1 MFHRR
6 HPIITCQVV
15 ILRAQMLLFPDRH
28 FRCTKRRGPAQS
40 HRQAFALPGWGTIA
54 EHAPAA
60 TGRQLLAQQASDPEL
75 APAAPTV
82 SSVLDRSGTQPEHG
96 TVDEVATPPVRRPR
110 GLLTGL
116 TPRVVGDP
124 VGAYALAAFAEAPE
138 QPVALAPPRAFA
150 SSGAAGHGRSPNR
163 APQRGVR
170 AAPARAV
177 ELTPQPVVGPVEAD
191 VCAAASSEPGTG
203 TDADTDTDT
212 DADTDTDTEEETA
225 GLLAHDTTSS
235 RGDSKLTRAHSPGG
249 LAVAGGLDV
258 TLDSSDDDNTM
269 SVSIEEAKAYVGLP
283 CAAFH

>member
-15 ILRAQMLLFPDRH
+15 ILRAQMLLFPDRR

-54 EHAPAA
+54 EHAPVA

-75 APAAPTV
+75 APAPPV
-82 SSVLDRSGTQPEHG
+82 SVLDRRGTQPEHG
-96 TVDEVATPPVRRPR
+96 AVDQVATPPVRRPR

-124 VGAYALAAFAEAPE
+124 AGAHALAAFAEAPE

-191 VCAAASSEPGTG
+191 VGAAASSEPGTG
-203 TDADTDTDT
+203 TDAGTDT
-212 DADTDTDTEEETA
+212 DADTDTEEETA

-249 LAVAGGLDV
+249 LGVAGGLDV

-269 SVSIEEAKAYVGLP
+269 SVSIEEAKACVGLS